1 MARPEKKIPNAVS
14 PLGEL
19 ATKLRSGRTSCGLSY
34 AVLSGRTRLYS
45 AATLQRAASGTVVPK
60 REVVRAFAHACGL
73 DVDELDRLWLNA
85 YRCREGTPRPR
96 CGAAQPRAPHLI
108 SNLPELGAALGE
120 LRQTSGAPA
129 YRMME
134 KRAAS
139 AGLELSRNTA
149 YRISTGK
156 QSPNSVACLE
166 AFLVGCALPPQR
178 HAVWLEAWLRVTRQA
193 DLARAAVVRE
203 TQQLEAVVANSPGGE
218 VTQDTALRLLRK
230 ADLDSLERYRGFDT
244 PWTVECVRCA
254 AIFRVRLSDVILQRT
269 GCTDCPEIN
278 ERVRDAWA
286 DVLDNKTGTLGPDVV
301 KALDSCTLLQARLLR
316 NQLNVPVYA
325 ADRETAVILQSDT
338 WHVALDAAL
347 RNHVQRRF
355 VLDVL
360 VVHGYEPNSASR
372 TGNRQ
377 RRLVKAAGLT
387 AEPVDGPVEA
397 VSEPAAEDRQAAHR
411 RDNARPRFLDGQ
423 TTRPR
428 PYSGAPPH
436 RGTRGLPPAP
446 TNSGV

>member
-1 MARPEKKIPNAVS
+1 MARPEKKIPNEVS
-14 PLGEL
+14 PLGKL
-19 ATKLRSGRTSCGLSY
+19 ATKLRNGRTACGFSY

-73 DVDELDRLWLNA
+73 DVDEVDQLWLNA
-85 YRCREGTPRPR
+85 YRGGQKAPRDR
-96 CGAAQPRAPHLI
+96 RGAAQPPAPHLI
-108 SNLPELGAALGE
+108 RDLPQLGAALGE

-129 YRMME
+129 YRVME

-139 AGLELSRNTA
+139 AGLELSRSTA
-149 YRISTGK
+149 YRISAGK
-156 QSPNSVACLE
+156 QSPSSVACLE

-178 HAVWLEAWLRVTRQA
+178 RAVWLEAWLRAARQD
-193 DLARAAVVRE
+193 DLARAAVLRE
-203 TQQLEAVVANSPGGE
+203 TRQLEAVVANSPDGE
-218 VTQDTALRLLRK
+218 VTQETALRLLRK
-230 ADLDSLERYRGFDT
+230 ADLDALERYRGFDA

-286 DVLDNKTGTLGPDVV
+286 DLLDNKTGTLGPDVV
-301 KALDSCTLLQARLLR
+301 KALNACALLQARLLR
-316 NQLNVPVYA
+316 NQLNIPVYA

-338 WHVALDAAL
+338 WHPALRAAL

-360 VVHGYEPNSASR
+360 VVHGYESKSVSR

-377 RRLVKAAGLT
+377 RRLVKAAGLMV
-387 AEPVDGPVEA
+387 EPVD
-397 VSEPAAEDRQAAHR
+397 EPAEEASELAVEDRQAAQR
-411 RDNARPRFLDGQ
+411 RDSARPWFLDEQ
-423 TTRPR
+423 TARTRPH
-428 PYSGAPPH
+428 SGAVPR
-436 RGTRGLPPAP
+436 RGSRGLPPAP